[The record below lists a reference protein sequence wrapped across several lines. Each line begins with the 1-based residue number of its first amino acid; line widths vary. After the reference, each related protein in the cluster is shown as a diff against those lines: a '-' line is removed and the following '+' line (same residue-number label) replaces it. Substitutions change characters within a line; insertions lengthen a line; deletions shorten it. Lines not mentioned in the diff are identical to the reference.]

1 MQIIPRD
8 FSPRTS
14 YTLEQAGQ
22 HPLLARL
29 YAARG
34 VNSPAELEQDL
45 AHLLPPNQLT
55 GTTAAARL
63 LADAIAANKRIC
75 IVADYDCDGATA
87 AAVAI
92 RGLRLLGAK
101 HVHYLVPDRIADG

>member
-1 MQIIPRD
+1 MQISPRD

-63 LADAIAANKRIC
+63 LADAIAANKRIAV
-75 IVADYDCDGATA
+75 IAT
-87 AAVAI
+87 
-92 RGLRLLGAK
+92 R
-101 HVHYLVPDRIADG
+101 